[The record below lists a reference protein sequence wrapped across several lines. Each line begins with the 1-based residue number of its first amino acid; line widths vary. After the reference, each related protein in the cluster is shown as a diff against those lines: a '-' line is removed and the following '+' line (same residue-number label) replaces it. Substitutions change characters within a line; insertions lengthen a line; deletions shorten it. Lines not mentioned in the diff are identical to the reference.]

1 MTEISWRWSW
11 PGINVHLLVSQEVAC
26 LLKRFRQKNFD
37 VEHGGQLF
45 VDLSNPSGLVLA
57 LATPP
62 HKDDRS
68 GRHWLVLDAHRC
80 HEEIKRA
87 NAAGLRLIGYWHTH
101 PQNVPIISP
110 TDIWVFS
117 EFAAR
122 YAEGLPHPLAVI
134 VGNSCKPDGIKAW
147 SFREG
152 RYIEAVWSGCIS

>member
-1 MTEISWRWSW
+1 M
-11 PGINVHLLVSQEVAC
+11 
-26 LLKRFRQKNFD
+26 
-37 VEHGGQLF
+37 
-45 VDLSNPSGLVLA
+45 
-57 LATPP
+57 
-62 HKDDRS
+62 
-68 GRHWLVLDAHRC
+68 LDAHRC

-134 VGNSCKPDGIKAW
+134 VGNSCMSDGIKAW

-152 RYIEAVWSGCIS
+152 RYIEAVWNGCIS